1 MAELLGARTFSART
15 LSARTLSART
25 LSARTLVAHLLH
37 VHHRLAQL
45 VDPLALV
52 IADEP
57 DAPCQRV
64 AAAPGDAGVD
74 QRVEHLALRQAEAGH
89 HGDTERGEELL
100 LVTAAGAPG
109 DLAGEARLGLV
120 GDAHP
125 QGPGVFTET
134 LDTCPTRGRDGLGG
148 RSTAVGED
156 GGRRE
161 RAHHDDLVA
170 VVAHG

>member
-1 MAELLGARTFSART
+1 MAELLGARTF
-15 LSARTLSART
+15 SARTLSART

-100 LVTAAGAPG
+100 LGTAAGAPG

-120 GDAHP
+120 GDAHA
-125 QGPGVFTET
+125 QGPGVLAEP
-134 LDTCPTRGRDGLGG
+134 LDARPA
-148 RSTAVGED
+148 RS
-156 GGRRE
+156 GRRLGVGC
-161 RAHHDDLVA
+161 ASVGGGQGPDD
-170 VVAHG
+170 